1 MRRRITYIV
10 IAVVLLAGIGGAWF
24 AQSRLNSSSGG
35 LAAQGDPLAGITAP
49 KGYTVTVVRGGST
62 LATFTLAA
70 LEAVGVKH
78 VVVQG
83 QSQYGPALLSVLAKA
98 GVKDF
103 SEVDVTGE
111 AVRDSGKLK
120 LTRAQVGPDV
130 VLAVAQRGTVKIA
143 GPDIPQDQRIRDV
156 IRLVVK

>member
-10 IAVVLLAGIGGAWF
+10 IGVVLLAAIGGAWF
-24 AQSRLNSSSGG
+24 AQSRLSSPSAG
-35 LAAQGDPLAGITAP
+35 LSAQGDPLAGITAP
-49 KGYTVTVVRGGST
+49 KGYQVTVMRDGRT
-62 LATFTLAA
+62 LATFTLPA

-83 QSQYGPALLSVLAKA
+83 QSQYGPTLLSVLAKA
-98 GVKDF
+98 GVKSF
-103 SEVDVTGE
+103 SAVDVTGQG
-111 AVRDSGKLK
+111 VRDSGKLT
-120 LTRAQVGPDV
+120 LTRAQVVPDV

-143 GPDIPQDQRIRDV
+143 GSDIPQDKRIRDV